1 MTQLTLDIAP
11 LTVQRKNAAGNTG
24 YQKFQRSF
32 IRLFGE
38 TARYHHRH
46 EVFRD
51 LVAMGTLAMQNAFL
65 RSPVLEEEYL
75 AIAGR
80 YQAEDMTRMAQLI
93 GCIAGALD
101 CRAGDFL
108 GEIFMELEIG
118 STHMGQFFTSYSASR
133 LMAKLTFSH
142 VAKQLERHPFI
153 KLDDPT
159 CGAGSMVIAVCELM
173 LDQGINPQ
181 QKLYAR
187 CTDIDAV
194 AVHMYYLQLS
204 YLGVPAD
211 VVVGNSLTLKSYRS
225 YRTPMWYIGN
235 WGQLLAA
242 RDLVD
247 SFRRF
252 LPD

>member
-11 LTVQRKNAAGNTG
+11 LTVQRKNAAGNNG
-24 YQKFQRSF
+24 YQQFRRSF

-51 LVAMGTLAMQNAFL
+51 LVAMGTLAVQNAFL

-80 YQAEDMTRMAQLI
+80 YQADDMTKMAQLI

-118 STHMGQFFTSYSASR
+118 SAHMGQFFTPYSVSH

-142 VAKQLERHPFI
+142 VVKQLEQQPFI
-153 KLDDPT
+153 KLDEPA
-159 CGAGSMVIAVCELM
+159 CGAGSMVIAVCEVM
-173 LDQGINPQ
+173 LDQGFNPQ

-194 AVHMYYLQLS
+194 AAHMCYLQLS

-211 VVVGNSLTLKSYRS
+211 VVVGNTLTLKEYRS
-225 YRTPMWYIGN
+225 YRTPMWYFSN
-235 WGQLLAA
+235 WGQQLAA
-242 RDLVD
+242 RNLVD
-247 SFRRF
+247 GFRRF